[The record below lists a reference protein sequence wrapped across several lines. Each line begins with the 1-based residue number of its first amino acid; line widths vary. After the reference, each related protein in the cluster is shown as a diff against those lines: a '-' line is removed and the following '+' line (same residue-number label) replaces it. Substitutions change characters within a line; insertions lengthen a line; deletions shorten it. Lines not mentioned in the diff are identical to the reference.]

1 MKMWHILHSREHNFL
16 YRSKRIGNNRQIKLV
31 TILQELAESEP
42 KACPKHQT
50 HFGCRNFP
58 HVNEASV
65 SMSSFF
71 QTYIAGRIREANTY
85 NNNESGCEV
94 RIMSNSLVFT
104 VDNVCVGDE
113 RHP

>member
-71 QTYIAGRIREANTY
+71 RLILRVALEKPIPTIIMNQD
-85 NNNESGCEV
+85 V
-94 RIMSNSLVFT
+94 R
-104 VDNVCVGDE
+104 
-113 RHP
+113 